1 MPPLGPHTSAVG
13 QRENGSGGVGW
24 GHYFLWTTLSLWLFS
39 VNDVCF
45 WLFSVNDV
53 CFWLFSVNGVAVGLS
68 SLFSAGQSVT
78 NSVDCHH

>member
-1 MPPLGPHTSAVG
+1 MGRVG
-13 QRENGSGGVGW
+13 WGGVGW

-45 WLFSVNDV
+45 WLFSVN
-53 CFWLFSVNGVAVGLS
+53 GIAVGLS